1 MKRFFGWLSVLIVL
15 AGCGKTASIETR
27 RATSLSAELVAI
39 DSLMQARPD
48 SALTMLLDSPMDDHY
63 YQLLLSEAFYKN
75 DSAQLN
81 RQELLQAMAY
91 LTSFITEQ
99 VLCS

>member
-15 AGCGKTASIETR
+15 TGCGKTASIETG
-27 RATSLSAELVAI
+27 RASSLPAELVAI
-39 DSLMQARPD
+39 DSLMQNRPD
-48 SALTMLLDSPMDDHY
+48 SALTMLLDNPMDNPY
-63 YQLLLSEAFYKN
+63 YQLLLSEALYKN

-81 RQELLQAMAY
+81 RPGLLQAMAY